1 MGLFVNPFFQLF
13 FVAIFGRSTP
23 DATAV
28 LRLPTDGL
36 ASFCEVLCSC
46 FGGLLGLGVLDFVE
60 FHGCYLLLFSFVVII
75 IAQKGRFVNPFFIL
89 SNQQFSGLPE
99 DELRSTPQ
107 SC

>member
-13 FVAIFGRSTP
+13 FVAIFGGCTP

-36 ASFCEVLCSC
+36 AGFCEVLCGC

-60 FHGCYLLLFSFVVII
+60 FHVCYLLLFFFI
-75 IAQKGRFVNPFFIL
+75 IAQKG
-89 SNQQFSGLPE
+89 
-99 DELRSTPQ
+99 
-107 SC
+107 

>member
-60 FHGCYLLLFSFVVII
+60 FHGCYLLLFSF
-75 IAQKGRFVNPFFIL
+75 FVPL
-89 SNQQFSGLPE
+89 L
-99 DELRSTPQ
+99 
-107 SC
+107 